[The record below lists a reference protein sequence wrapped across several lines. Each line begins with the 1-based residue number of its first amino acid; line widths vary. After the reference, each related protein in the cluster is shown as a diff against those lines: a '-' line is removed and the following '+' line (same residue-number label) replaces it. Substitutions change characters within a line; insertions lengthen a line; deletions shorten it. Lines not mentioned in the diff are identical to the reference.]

1 MVVSTATSAGA
12 IILREV
18 EGELKIALAQHQRTD
33 KTMAPTRLA
42 NETAP
47 LPLRGQASRKVWVLP
62 KGHVEEG
69 ETIEDAALR
78 EIHEE
83 AGLDNVQLIKHLGTI
98 LRTSV
103 KTNGDVVH
111 KTIHFFLAYA
121 LSNNQSPAPSDLS
134 FTEVGWFRPG
144 EAIELLPYEEEQVFV
159 REHLAP
165 LFK

>member
-18 EGELKIALAQHQRTD
+18 QGELKIALAQHQRTD
-33 KTMAPTRLA
+33 KT
-42 NETAP
+42 
-47 LPLRGQASRKVWVLP
+47 WVLP
-62 KGHVEEG
+62 KGHVEAG
-69 ETIEDAALR
+69 ETIEEAALR
-78 EIHEE
+78 EIYEE

-98 LRTSV
+98 LRESV
-103 KTNGDVVH
+103 KSNGDLVQ

-121 LSNNQSPAPSDLS
+121 LENNQSLTPTDLL
-134 FTEVGWFRPG
+134 FTEVGWFRP
-144 EAIELLPYEEEQVFV
+144 EIAIELVPYESDQAFL

>member
-1 MVVSTATSAGA
+1 MVERTATSAGA

-33 KTMAPTRLA
+33 KT
-42 NETAP
+42 
-47 LPLRGQASRKVWVLP
+47 WVLP

-69 ETIEDAALR
+69 ESIEEAALR
-78 EIHEE
+78 EIYEE

-98 LRTSV
+98 LRESV
-103 KTNGDVVH
+103 KSNGDTVQ

-121 LSNNQSPAPSDLS
+121 LENKQSPTPTDLL
-134 FTEVGWFRPG
+134 FTEVGWFKPR
-144 EAIELLPYEEEQVFV
+144 EAIELLPYESDQALL

>member
-18 EGELKIALAQHQRTD
+18 QGELKIALAQHQRTD
-33 KTMAPTRLA
+33 K
-42 NETAP
+42 N
-47 LPLRGQASRKVWVLP
+47 WVLP
-62 KGHVEEG
+62 KGHVEAG
-69 ETIEDAALR
+69 ETIEEAALR

-83 AGLDNVQLIKHLGTI
+83 TGLDNVQLIKHLGSFI
-98 LRTSV
+98 RESI
-103 KTNGDVVH
+103 KSNGDVVQ

-121 LSNNQSPAPSDLS
+121 LSNNQSPTPSDLS
-134 FTEVGWFRPG
+134 FIEVGWFSPM
-144 EAIELLPYEEEQVFV
+144 EAIELLPYENEQAFL

>member
-1 MVVSTATSAGA
+1 MVKGKGVTLYYPIRRLEMVAITATSAGA

-33 KTMAPTRLA
+33 KI
-42 NETAP
+42 
-47 LPLRGQASRKVWVLP
+47 WVLP

-69 ETIEDAALR
+69 ESIEEAALR
-78 EIHEE
+78 EIYEE
-83 AGLDNVQLIKHLGTI
+83 AGLDNVQLIKHLGTFI
-98 LRTSV
+98 RESV
-103 KTNGDVVH
+103 KANGDVVQ

-121 LSNNQSPAPSDLS
+121 LSNHQSPTPTDLL

-144 EAIELLPYEEEQVFV
+144 EAIELLPYESDRAFL

>member
-1 MVVSTATSAGA
+1 MVAITATSAGA

-33 KTMAPTRLA
+33 KT
-42 NETAP
+42 
-47 LPLRGQASRKVWVLP
+47 WVLP

-69 ETIEDAALR
+69 ESIEEAALR
-78 EIHEE
+78 EIYEE

-98 LRTSV
+98 MRESV
-103 KTNGDVVH
+103 KSNGDVVQ

-121 LSNNQSPAPSDLS
+121 LENNQAPAPSDLS

-144 EAIELLPYEEEQVFV
+144 AAIERLPYESDRAFL
-159 REHLAP
+159 REHLAL

>member
-18 EGELKIALAQHQRTD
+18 EGELKIALAQHQRVI
-33 KTMAPTRLA
+33 KA
-42 NETAP
+42 
-47 LPLRGQASRKVWVLP
+47 WVIP

-69 ETIEDAALR
+69 ESIEQAALR
-78 EIHEE
+78 EIYEE

-98 LRTSV
+98 MRESA
-103 KTNGDVVH
+103 KSSGDIVQ

-121 LSNNQSPAPSDLS
+121 LSDSQSPTPSDLS
-134 FTEVGWFRPG
+134 FIEVGWFRPE
-144 EAIELLPYEEEQVFV
+144 EAIELLPYTEEQAFL